1 LSAFHRQHP
10 RIKLRL
16 DVVNRQRVHELLV
29 NGEADVGIVGRLWTE
44 DIFDAE
50 PLVENYLMWFC
61 APDHPLVR
69 REPLRLRDL
78 LDGPL
83 LFREAGSGT
92 RQAAEAIFRK
102 HGIEPVPDME
112 MASNGALKRAVAG
125 GLGVA
130 MFSTC
135 AVRLERAAGLVHPLK
150 VKGFPVRR
158 MWHVVWV
165 RERLL
170 SPAACAFRDFLQTD
184 TWRDQLPVPLG
195 SD

>member
-1 LSAFHRQHP
+1 
-10 RIKLRL
+10 RL
-16 DVVNRQRVHELLV
+16 K
-29 NGEADVGIVGRLWTE
+29 
-44 DIFDAE
+44 
-50 PLVENYLMWFC
+50 
-61 APDHPLVR
+61 
-69 REPLRLRDL
+69 DL

-83 LFREAGSGT
+83 LFREPGSGT
-92 RQAAEAIFRK
+92 RQAAEAMFRK
-102 HGIEPVPDME
+102 HGIEPIPDME

-135 AVRLERAAGLVHPLK
+135 AVRLEQAAGLLHPLK
-150 VKGFPVRR
+150 VKGFPLQR

-165 RERLL
+165 HERLL
-170 SPAACAFRDFLQTD
+170 SRAARAFRDFLQTD